1 MLVDTGFELL
11 FDDIAYFFVDTGR
24 NRDVSFDPRGVGN
37 DGEFDRG
44 EEVGSETAS
53 FVVGP
58 HETGIVVSN
67 EVVHE

>member
-11 FDDIAYFFVDTGR
+11 FDDIADFFVDTGG

-44 EEVGSETAS
+44 EEIGSKAAS

-58 HETGIVVSN
+58 RETIIVVSN
-67 EVVHE
+67 EIMHK